1 MSKEIPDLSEMRSK
15 ISDLEK
21 ENLTLHSQIELLNN
35 ELSNK
40 TTVLNQTNS
49 ELTELQKQY
58 RESLDKI
65 VELSKKTSNRNL
77 SPEEERIYRLQ
88 LAEQASCIST
98 LQDRLWESENQR
110 RQAIIYGSFSSSS
123 GSFDRMQSATNNKYY
138 SNHEID
144 CTSNYRRP
152 SFCDPIP
159 NIDKAEKKII
169 SLHHKLL
176 EMSKQNDYFISELKG
191 WSKFVIQIFNIA
203 TEALNEYPA
212 FPTDDP
218 SAQQKITLNVVNK
231 LAKAHEETPK
241 VYEKYSN
248 LKEKYQELK
257 NYLST
262 IEKRCDHLSQVTQ
275 LKTFNANANM
285 NNFHCLNSDINEE
298 DFSYY
303 QKDKCF
309 KSKNSSIKPRSRYQ
323 FEDSDSDFINNQYS
337 NRKAYSKSKYNEK
350 KIENCICNQNDTEL
364 DHINENVNFNKKLCH
379 KSNEYLKGNSDFSLS
394 DNSRKQFNMK
404 PNQIKRQKKI
414 ITTDETER
422 IINENS
428 YRQSTQNSNKP
439 SFNKQIKLQTKEKNT
454 QTKFNNTYPQ
464 GKSCNDNDD
473 SDDLYS
479 NLGANISRLSKI
491 TKNMKNDYYDF
502 AKYAKEIDTESYS
515 IEELSKRKSK

>member
-21 ENLTLHSQIELLNN
+21 ENLTLHSQIELSNN

-212 FPTDDP
+212 FPAAGGYLPATLLHR
-218 SAQQKITLNVVNK
+218 SAR
-231 LAKAHEETPK
+231 
-241 VYEKYSN
+241 
-248 LKEKYQELK
+248 
-257 NYLST
+257 LST
-262 IEKRCDHLSQVTQ
+262 
-275 LKTFNANANM
+275 
-285 NNFHCLNSDINEE
+285 
-298 DFSYY
+298 
-303 QKDKCF
+303 
-309 KSKNSSIKPRSRYQ
+309 
-323 FEDSDSDFINNQYS
+323 
-337 NRKAYSKSKYNEK
+337 
-350 KIENCICNQNDTEL
+350 DT
-364 DHINENVNFNKKLCH
+364 
-379 KSNEYLKGNSDFSLS
+379 S
-394 DNSRKQFNMK
+394 
-404 PNQIKRQKKI
+404 RQKYFPQW
-414 ITTDETER
+414 
-422 IINENS
+422 S
-428 YRQSTQNSNKP
+428 YLQS
-439 SFNKQIKLQTKEKNT
+439 
-454 QTKFNNTYPQ
+454 
-464 GKSCNDNDD
+464 
-473 SDDLYS
+473 
-479 NLGANISRLSKI
+479 
-491 TKNMKNDYYDF
+491 
-502 AKYAKEIDTESYS
+502 ESIPDAPY
-515 IEELSKRKSK
+515 